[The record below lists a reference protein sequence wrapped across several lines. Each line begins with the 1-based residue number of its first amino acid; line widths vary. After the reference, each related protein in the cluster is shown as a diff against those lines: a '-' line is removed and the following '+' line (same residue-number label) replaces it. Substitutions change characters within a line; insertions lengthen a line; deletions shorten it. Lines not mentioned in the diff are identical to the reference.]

1 MKNIP
6 LLIGAFL
13 FSIFFYQQDIGLN
26 LSLFSLLTII
36 ILAIYNKDLFKKK
49 STIIFSIVF
58 IITAI
63 TIFFFRSILTIVAYV
78 VAFLTLI
85 GNVSKQGS
93 SVYVNWLNGLYT
105 SIAAFFHRNFNT
117 TEKDEK
123 VTPKQKTDYLHL
135 IKIIGI
141 PLITV
146 IIFIALYKNGNPMF
160 SELISKIDFGF
171 INIQWLL
178 FSVLGYY
185 LLSNISKPVIVDPA
199 TTYDLNNGNSL
210 SRERDF
216 IVEKIK
222 KENQLGFILIALL
235 NVLIVI
241 FLITDITYLIST
253 NDLRASAISNQVH
266 NGINTLI
273 ASILIA
279 IIIILYFFRGD
290 LNFYKGNKNLKTV
303 TYVWIVLNLLLI
315 INIVIKDCQYI
326 YYFGFTYKRIGVLI
340 YLLLTII
347 GLLTTL
353 IKVKQIKNFW
363 YLFRVN
369 TLTAFTI
376 LIISSTINWDNYI
389 THYNLNYAQSMD
401 FNYLLDLSDNNTFL
415 LKNYADKNNLTAE
428 RKSLIE
434 KKYKA
439 YLIELES
446 KKWQEIQYDNFKL
459 NKD

>member
-13 FSIFFYQQDIGLN
+13 FSTLFYQYSIGLN
-26 LSLFSLLTII
+26 LSLFCLLTIV
-36 ILAIYNKDLFKKK
+36 ILIIYNKNLFKKK
-49 STIIFSIVF
+49 SNIIFSVVFVITATSVF
-58 IITAI
+58 IYKSNL
-63 TIFFFRSILTIVAYV
+63 SIIAYL

-85 GNVSKQGS
+85 GNVSEQNS
-93 SVYVNWLNGLYT
+93 SLYVNWLNGLYT
-105 SIAAFFHRNFNT
+105 SIAAFFHRKFNSI
-117 TEKDEK
+117 EKGK
-123 VTPKQKTDYLHL
+123 NVQPKQKTDYLHL

-146 IIFIALYKNGNPMF
+146 IIFISLYKKGNPMF
-160 SELISKIDFGF
+160 NELITKIDFSF

-178 FSVLGYY
+178 VSFLGYY
-185 LLSNISKPVIVDPA
+185 LLSNISKPIQIDSA
-199 TTYDLNNGNSL
+199 TIYDLNTGNSL
-210 SRERDF
+210 KVKGDLVVDRLR
-216 IVEKIK
+216 
-222 KENQLGFILIALL
+222 KENQLGFTLILLLNILI
-235 NVLIVI
+235 VF

-253 NDLRASAISNQVH
+253 NDFRASAISNQVH

-273 ASILIA
+273 ASIIIA
-279 IIIILYFFRGD
+279 IIIILYFFRGN
-290 LNFYKGNKNLKTV
+290 LNFYKDNKNLRIV
-303 TYVWIVLNLLLI
+303 TYAWITLNLMLI

-347 GLLTTL
+347 GLLTTS

-389 THYNLNYAQSMD
+389 TYYNLNYAQSMD
-401 FNYLLDLSDNNTFL
+401 FNYLLNLSNNNTFI
-415 LKNYADKNNLTAE
+415 LKNYADENNLTE
-428 RKSLIE
+428 GKKSLIE
-434 KKYKA
+434 KKHKT
-439 YLIELES
+439 YLIELKS
-446 KKWQEIQYDNFKL
+446 KKWQEIQYDNLKL